1 MIVVDF
7 IRNTSGVIYAKI
19 SYEPQ
24 KNYLMM
30 KWIGPC
36 TEDEVKTASL
46 RMLEWQEKE
55 GLRTKCRFH
64 VHDTK
69 EIEGAWAGLV
79 EWITNYFFP
88 KNYKFGL
95 RYNISII
102 SPDLFSKLSS
112 LELKKRSTNKVST
125 ILCETISQAEA
136 WIVNNYRE
144 DQLKSTE

>member
-1 MIVVDF
+1 MIVVDL
-7 IRNTSGVIYAKI
+7 IRNASGSIYAKL

-36 TEDEVKTASL
+36 SEEEVKAASL
-46 RMLEWQEKE
+46 KMLEWQRRK
-55 GLRTKCRFH
+55 GMSTGCKFH

-79 EWITNYFFP
+79 KWITDYFFP
-88 KNYKFGL
+88 NNYEHGL

-112 LELKKRSTNKVST
+112 LELKKKSSTKVTT
-125 ILCETISQAEA
+125 ILCETLSQAESF
-136 WIVNNYRE
+136 IVQKYRE
-144 DQLKSTE
+144 ENLRD

>member
-1 MIVVDF
+1 MIVIDLIKNKKGDV
-7 IRNTSGVIYAKI
+7 YAKL

-24 KNYLMM
+24 KNYLLM
-30 KWIGPC
+30 KWMGPC
-36 TEDEVKTASL
+36 SEEEVKTASM
-46 RMLEWQEKE
+46 RMFEWQKKE

-79 EWITNYFFP
+79 DWISNYFFP
-88 KNYKFGL
+88 LNYEYGM

-112 LELKKRSTNKVST
+112 LELKSRNSSKIPT

-136 WIVNNYRE
+136 WITQKYLE
-144 DQLKSTE
+144 

>member
-1 MIVVDF
+1 MIVVER
-7 IRNTSGVIYAKI
+7 ITNKSGEIYARL

-24 KNYLMM
+24 KNYLLM
-30 KWIGPC
+30 KWVGPC
-36 TEDEVKTASL
+36 TEEEVKAASL
-46 RMLEWQEKE
+46 RMLEWQKRD
-55 GLRTKCRFH
+55 GLKSKCRFH

-79 EWITNYFFP
+79 DWISNYFFP
-88 KNYKFGL
+88 LNYEYGL

-112 LELKKRSTNKVST
+112 YELKRRTDSKVTT

-136 WIVNNYRE
+136 FLTKKYPE
-144 DQLKSTE
+144 LD

>member
-1 MIVVDF
+1 MIVVDL
-7 IRNTSGVIYAKI
+7 IKNKKGDVYAKL

-24 KNYLMM
+24 KNYLLM
-30 KWIGPC
+30 KWMGPC
-36 TEDEVKTASL
+36 SEEEVKTASM
-46 RMLEWQEKE
+46 RMFEWQKRE

-79 EWITNYFFP
+79 DWISNFFFP
-88 KNYKFGL
+88 LNYEYGM

-112 LELKKRSTNKVST
+112 LELKSRNNSKIST
-125 ILCETISQAEA
+125 ILCETISQAES
-136 WIVNNYRE
+136 WISKKYLE
-144 DQLKSTE
+144 

>member
-1 MIVVDF
+1 MIIVDL
-7 IRNTSGVIYAKI
+7 IKNNAGEVYAKL

-24 KNYLMM
+24 KNYLLM

-36 TEDEVKTASL
+36 SEDEVKKASM
-46 RMLEWQEKE
+46 RMYEWQKRE
-55 GLRTKCRFH
+55 GFRAQCRFH

-79 EWITNYFFP
+79 DWISNYFFP
-88 KNYKFGL
+88 LNYEYGM

-112 LELKKRSTNKVST
+112 LELKKRNNNKVAT

-136 WIVNNYRE
+136 WIAQSYRG
-144 DQLKSTE
+144 

>member
-1 MIVVDF
+1 MIVVDLIKNSKGDIF
-7 IRNTSGVIYAKI
+7 AKL

-24 KNYLMM
+24 KNYLLM

-36 TEDEVKTASL
+36 SEAEVKTASM
-46 RMLEWQEKE
+46 RIYEWQKRE
-55 GLRTKCRFH
+55 GLRNGCRFH
-64 VHDTK
+64 IHDTK

-79 EWITNYFFP
+79 DWITSYFFP
-88 KNYKFGL
+88 LNYECGL

-112 LELKKRSTNKVST
+112 LELKRRNNSQVTT

-136 WIVNNYRE
+136 WIAGN
-144 DQLKSTE
+144 QTA